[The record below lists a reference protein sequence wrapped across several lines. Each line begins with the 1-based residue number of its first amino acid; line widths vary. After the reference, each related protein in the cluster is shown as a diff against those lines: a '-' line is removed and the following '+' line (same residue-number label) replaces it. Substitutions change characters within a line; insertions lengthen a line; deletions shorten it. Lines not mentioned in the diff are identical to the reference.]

1 MSAHSSYPFTRA
13 LVTGASSGI
22 GEAIAHE
29 LGAAR
34 VPLVVVARRADRL
47 NELAARYPG
56 TEVIVADLQTGAGRA
71 VVEARLASD
80 DNPIDLLVNNAGFG
94 TSGDFAL
101 VDPDRSQG
109 EIELNIT
116 ALTRLTRAALPR
128 MLAARRGWVLNVS
141 SVVAFQPAPF
151 LNVYAATKAYVQ
163 SFSEGLHEELRASG
177 VVVTS
182 LCPGLTKT
190 EFQSVSN
197 TSHFAKQYPAF
208 AWLTAQ
214 RVAREGLRDCAR
226 GKAVSVPGPQYKVL
240 VALTSITP
248 NAARRRLAA
257 LVQRR

>member
-1 MSAHSSYPFTRA
+1 MLFRS
-13 LVTGASSGI
+13 
-22 GEAIAHE
+22 
-29 LGAAR
+29 
-34 VPLVVVARRADRL
+34 
-47 NELAARYPG
+47 YPG
-56 TEVIVADLQTGAGRA
+56 TEVISVDLQRSEGRSL
-71 VVEARLASD
+71 VEARLASEVD
-80 DNPIDLLVNNAGFG
+80 PIDLLVNNAGFG

-101 VDPDRSQG
+101 ADPDRSQG
-109 EIELNIT
+109 EIELNVT

-163 SFSEGLHEELRASG
+163 SFSEGLHEELRSTG

-197 TSHFAKQYPAF
+197 TAHYAKQYPAV
-208 AWLTAQ
+208 AWLTAEK
-214 RVAREGLRDCAR
+214 VAREGLLDCAK
-226 GKAVSVPGPQYKVL
+226 GKAVSIPGAQYKGM
-240 VALTSITP
+240 VALVGVTP
-248 NAARRRLAA
+248 RALLRRLSG